1 MSYTKTFIPFP
12 PSPTFKEGVFIL
24 FLIKNFVFSEKEYK
38 IKA

>member
-12 PSPTFKEGVFIL
+12 PLLPLRGGFYFFNKKI
-24 FLIKNFVFSEKEYK
+24 FVFSEKEYK

>member
-12 PSPTFKEGVFIL
+12 PLLPLKEGVFI
-24 FLIKNFVFSEKEYK
+24 FNKKIVFSEKEYK

>member
-1 MSYTKTFIPFP
+1 MSYIKLLFLFP
-12 PSPTFKEGVFIL
+12 LYPTFKEGVFIL

>member
-12 PSPTFKEGVFIL
+12 PLIPPLKRGFL

>member
-12 PSPTFKEGVFIL
+12 PLLPLKRGFL

>member
-12 PSPTFKEGVFIL
+12 PLPSSKRGFL
-24 FLIKNFVFSEKEYK
+24 FLIKKIVFSEKEYK